1 MTAACWYKSFSVNKA
16 MKRITSGKFSGI
28 WLNSVGFKNKTQALK
43 HGRSNCHCLITVKIV
58 HKVIDKI

>member
-1 MTAACWYKSFSVNKA
+1 MTAACWYKSFSVNTA

-43 HGRSNCHCLITVKIV
+43 HGRSNSLLDYSKNCSQS
-58 HKVIDKI
+58 DS